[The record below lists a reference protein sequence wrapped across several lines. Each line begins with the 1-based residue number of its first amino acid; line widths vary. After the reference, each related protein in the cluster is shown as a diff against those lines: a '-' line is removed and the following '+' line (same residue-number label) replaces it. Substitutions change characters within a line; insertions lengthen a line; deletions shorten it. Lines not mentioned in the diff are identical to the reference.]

1 VCDACAELNLIMY
14 TTDDIRTSQSDG
26 RFFDCLRG
34 PVNACE
40 AVLVEH
46 EAIERCVA
54 IEPRRDED
62 HGADLRL
69 LFADRMWLRSPA
81 GRTMVAA
88 LHDHPL
94 VSDATRHK
102 AAVLLRFDDV
112 ALTALEHRLAA
123 GELVGLSSSN
133 ILDGRPFMVS
143 FVGANTNKALHVG
156 HLRNIVLGQA
166 LASALTAAGA
176 DVQRH
181 SLVGDIGRRVCEAMV
196 GYLAA
201 HNGET
206 PHTLGLPSDR
216 FVELCS
222 RDCPRETAPSVGG
235 EDPNAEETEA
245 HGDRADAIIHAWL
258 AGAPAERALWRRMRD
273 WAMDGHRR
281 TLARLGVTIDRHDCE
296 SQAIDRALELIAQG
310 LHAGLFERETAGG
323 VIYRTGRSE
332 YATMVL
338 RREDSALTEY
348 GRLLGLYDPILTDL
362 NSQAEFVEVVGIEWQ
377 PAATALWEVLQA
389 LRKNRGDRL
398 EFAYHGPVTVA
409 GQKMGSSTGEV
420 IWIEDLLDDLATSEG
435 VSRLHELSA
444 GKIARE
450 RLADMVVRGT
460 FLCSPTAQP
469 LAFSYDRLRAGGPG
483 PGSGPGWTIAQAWC
497 RTLQPCKLHSDS
509 PVARTAIVQSQLY
522 QRSLRRTVARR
533 DTAGLA
539 SYALGLCEACLA
551 SPEPGPAA
559 APILRRVLQSLGF
572 LVDGPEGYRYEQQS
586 HAQAPARPQLLHA
599 RGEP

>member
-1 VCDACAELNLIMY
+1 MY
-14 TTDDIRTSQSDG
+14 TTDDAIRTSRSDD
-26 RFFDCLRG
+26 RFHDCLRG
-34 PVNACE
+34 PVNECE

-46 EAIERCVA
+46 EAIDRCVA
-54 IEPRRDED
+54 IEPRRNED
-62 HGADLRL
+62 QGADLRL
-69 LFADRMWLRSPA
+69 LFADRIWLRSPA
-81 GRTMVAA
+81 GRAMVTA

-94 VSDATRHK
+94 VSQATRHK
-102 AAVLLRFDDV
+102 AAVLLRFDDI

-123 GELVGLSSSN
+123 GELVGLSGSN

-181 SLVGDIGRRVCEAMV
+181 SLVGDIGRRACEAMV

-222 RDCPRETAPSVGG
+222 RDCPRETGQSVGG
-235 EDPNAEETEA
+235 EDPNAEESEA
-245 HGDRADAIIHAWL
+245 HGDRADAIMHAWL
-258 AGAPAERALWRRMRD
+258 AGAPAERALWRRMRN
-273 WAMDGHRR
+273 WTMDGHRR

-296 SQAIDRALELIAQG
+296 SQAIDRALELVAEG
-310 LHAGLFERETAGG
+310 LHAGLFERETVGG
-323 VIYRTGRSE
+323 VIYRTGCSE

-338 RREDSALTEY
+338 QREDGALTEY

-377 PAATALWEVLQA
+377 PAATAIWEMLQA
-389 LRKNRGDRL
+389 LRKNPGDRL
-398 EFAYHGPVTVA
+398 EFAYHGSVTVA
-409 GQKMGSSTGEV
+409 GAKMGSSTGEV
-420 IWIEDLLDDLATSEG
+420 TWIEDLLDDLATSEG

-444 GKIARE
+444 GEIARE

-460 FLCSPTAQP
+460 FLSSPTAQP
-469 LAFSYDRLRAGGPG
+469 LAFSNDRLRGG
-483 PGSGPGWTIAQAWC
+483 GSGPGWTIAQAWC
-497 RTLQPCKLHSDS
+497 RAQQPRKLHSGS
-509 PVARTAIVQSQLY
+509 LVARTAIVQSQLY

-559 APILRRVLQSLGF
+559 APILRRVLKSLGF
-572 LVDGPEGYRYEQQS
+572 IVDGHEGYHYEHESQ
-586 HAQAPARPQLLHA
+586 AQTPAHPQPLYA
-599 RGEP
+599 GGGP

>member
-1 VCDACAELNLIMY
+1 MY
-14 TTDDIRTSQSDG
+14 TIDDAIRTLRSDD
-26 RFFDCLRG
+26 RFHNCLRG
-34 PVNACE
+34 PVNECE
-40 AVLVEH
+40 DVLVEH
-46 EAIERCVA
+46 EAIDRCVV

-62 HGADLRL
+62 QRADLRL

-81 GRTMVAA
+81 GRALVAA

-94 VSDATRHK
+94 VSEATRHK
-102 AAVLLRFDDV
+102 AAVLLRFDDI

-123 GELVGLSSSN
+123 GELVGLNGSN
-133 ILDGRPFMVS
+133 IFDGRRFMVS

-206 PHTLGLPSDR
+206 PQTLGLPSDR

-222 RDCPRETAPSVGG
+222 RDCPRETVQSVGG
-235 EDPNAEETEA
+235 EDPNAEEIEA
-245 HGDRADAIIHAWL
+245 HGDCADAIMHAWL
-258 AGAPAERALWRRMRD
+258 VGAPDERALWRRMRD
-273 WAMDGHRR
+273 WATDGHRR

-296 SQAIDRALELIAQG
+296 SQAIDRALELIAKG
-310 LHAGLFERETAGG
+310 LHAGLLERETSGS

-338 RREDSALTEY
+338 QREDGALTEY

-362 NSQAEFVEVVGIEWQ
+362 NSQAQFVEVVGIEWQ
-377 PAATALWEVLQA
+377 PAAKAIWEVLQA
-389 LRKNRGDRL
+389 LRKDRGDRL
-398 EFAYHGPVTVA
+398 EFAYHGSVTVA
-409 GQKMGSSTGEV
+409 GRKMGSSTGEV
-420 IWIEDLLDDLATSEG
+420 TWIEDLLDDLAASEG

-444 GKIARE
+444 GEIARE
-450 RLADMVVRGT
+450 RLADMIVRGA
-460 FLCSPTAQP
+460 FLSSPTAQP
-469 LAFSYDRLRAGGPG
+469 LAFSYDRLRAGG
-483 PGSGPGWTIAQAWC
+483 SGPGWTIAQAWC
-497 RTLQPCKLHSDS
+497 RAQQPCKLHSGS
-509 PVARTAIVQSQLY
+509 LVARTAIVQSQLY
-522 QRSLRRTVARR
+522 QRSLRRAVASR

-539 SYALGLCEACLA
+539 SYVVGLCEACLA
-551 SPEPGPAA
+551 SREPWPAA
-559 APILRRVLQSLGF
+559 APILRCVLKSLGF
-572 LVDGPEGYRYEQQS
+572 LVSGHGEHHYEHESQ
-586 HAQAPARPQLLHA
+586 AQTPARPQPLHA
-599 RGEP
+599 GGP

>member
-1 VCDACAELNLIMY
+1 MNE
-14 TTDDIRTSQSDG
+14 
-26 RFFDCLRG
+26 
-34 PVNACE
+34 CE
-40 AVLVEH
+40 AVLLEY
-46 EAIERCVA
+46 EAIDRCVA

-69 LFADRMWLRSPA
+69 LFADRMWLRSPV
-81 GRTMVAA
+81 GREMVAA
-88 LHDHPL
+88 LHNHPS
-94 VSDATRHK
+94 VSEATRHK
-102 AAVLLRFDDV
+102 NAVLLRFDDV
-112 ALTALEHRLAA
+112 ALTALEHRLAG
-123 GELVGLSSSN
+123 GELVGLSGSN
-133 ILDGRPFMVS
+133 ILDGRRFMVS

-176 DVQRH
+176 VVERH
-181 SLVGDIGRRVCEAMV
+181 TLVGDIGRRVCEAMV

-201 HNGET
+201 HKGET

-222 RDCPRETAPSVGG
+222 RDCPRETVQSIGS
-235 EDPNAEETEA
+235 EDPNAEESEA

-258 AGAPAERALWRRMRD
+258 AGAPAERALWGRMRN

-281 TLARLGVTIDRHDCE
+281 TLARLGVRIDRHDCE
-296 SQAIDRALELIAQG
+296 SQAIDRALELIAEG
-310 LHAGLFERETAGG
+310 LHADLFEREAVGS

-338 RREDSALTEY
+338 QREDGALTEY

-377 PAATALWEVLQA
+377 PAATAIREVLQA

-409 GQKMGSSTGEV
+409 GRKMGSSTGDV
-420 IWIEDLLDDLATSEG
+420 TWIEDLLDDLATSDG
-435 VSRLHELSA
+435 VSRLYELSA
-444 GKIARE
+444 GKITRE
-450 RLADMVVRGT
+450 RLADIVVRGT
-460 FLCSPTAQP
+460 LLSCPTAQP
-469 LAFSYDRLRAGGPG
+469 LAFSYDRLRAGG
-483 PGSGPGWTIAQAWC
+483 SGPGWTIAQAWC
-497 RTLQPCKLHSDS
+497 RTLPPCKLHSGS
-509 PVARTAIVQSQLY
+509 LVARTAVVQSQLY
-522 QRSLRRTVARR
+522 QRSLRRTVTRR

-559 APILRRVLQSLGF
+559 APILRCVLQSLGF
-572 LVDGPEGYRYEQQS
+572 LVDRHEGCHYEYESQTQTS
-586 HAQAPARPQLLHA
+586 ACPRPLHA
-599 RGEP
+599 GGGA